1 MDISC
6 VIAIYG
12 PFVVE
17 SRARWIECRT
27 LLTEY
32 RLLLLEYM
40 ALFTGDTIEGTFDGI

>member
-1 MDISC
+1 

-17 SRARWIECRT
+17 SRALWIECRT